1 MAVGFAPSSVAT
13 ASGSALQTKKLL
25 LSDVLLDSS
34 PTLSFVP
41 EVDAVF
47 CSGNF
52 SASLPEA
59 ETWGGADER
68 RGESMTMFT
77 SSSSFSTA
85 VLNSRSRFGGTAL
98 KGGASLGTAK
108 GGTSVAAQ

>member
-1 MAVGFAPSSVAT
+1 
-13 ASGSALQTKKLL
+13 
-25 LSDVLLDSS
+25 
-34 PTLSFVP
+34 
-41 EVDAVF
+41 VF

-59 ETWGGADER
+59 ETWGGVDEQ

-77 SSSSFSTA
+77 SSSPSSSSLSGV

-98 KGGASLGTAK
+98 KGGDSLGTAK
-108 GGTSVAAQ
+108 GGASAAARLLSSLPSSSESPCFVGETAARWRR